1 MDKIIMDD
9 MIFYGY
15 HGVMEEENRL
25 GQKFH
30 VDANLYLDLRQAG
43 ETDDLNY
50 TVSYAEVYMI
60 IENIMLKERFDLLEA
75 LAHRICDEILDSF
88 ERVENV
94 ELTIKKPNAPVP
106 GNFNFFAVQ
115 VKRSRKDYE

>member
-88 ERVENV
+88 ERIENV

-115 VKRSRKDYE
+115 VKRSRRDYE